1 MRWVTVVGLTLV
13 LALGLP
19 YGARSASP
27 VVATLWNGIGAPDGE
42 VLSAFVKEFNAKYEG
57 KYRIAET
64 VMQWDTLYTKILT
77 DFRAGNPPDVS
88 TFHQPALRQ
97 YVTLGV
103 LQDIDALVAKAGIK
117 GGDYATRA
125 WQGTVIDGKRYAVPN
140 DMHPWALYYNRK
152 MFKAAGL
159 PDRGPKN
166 MDEFL
171 SFAKKL
177 TVDTNGDGKIDQWGF
192 GFNYN
197 GAIPHRLLISLL
209 AQKGKSILTPDNKRA
224 TLNNADTREVLQFLY
239 DLVYKYKVVA
249 ERQTDADVAFKQG
262 HIAMLLDGPWNLLDF
277 KGTAGLDF
285 MTAPIPTFYSKP
297 AAWGSSHVYVMPKSK
312 SPEKLEAAMAFV
324 AFATSKGY
332 DWTSKAGHMPVR
344 AEILKSAQFKQL
356 KEWQAF
362 ADSLPFMVYYPSVV
376 PYSKVFSHDPTSP
389 LVKMTESVLLGK
401 ASIADAV
408 KAAEQSFNQLL
419 ASP

>member
-1 MRWVTVVGLTLV
+1 MRWVAVVGLV
-13 LALGLP
+13 LMLAFSFPHGVQ
-19 YGARSASP
+19 SASP
-27 VVATLWNGIGAPDGE
+27 VVITFWNGIGPPEAD
-42 VLSAFVKEFNAKYEG
+42 VLSGFVKEFNAKYEG
-57 KYRIAET
+57 KYRIEET
-64 VMQWDTLYTKILT
+64 VTKWDTLYTKVLT
-77 DFRAGNPPDVS
+77 DFRAGNPPDVL

-97 YVTLGV
+97 YVSLGV

-117 GGDYATRA
+117 GEDYAARA

-192 GFNYN
+192 GYNYN

-209 AQKGKSILTPDNKRA
+209 AQKGKSIPSADGKHA
-224 TLNNADTREVLQFLY
+224 TLNNADTRDVLQFLY

-262 HIAMLLDGPWNLLDF
+262 NIAMLLDGPWNLLDY

-285 MTAPIPTFYSKP
+285 MTAPIPTFYNKP
-297 AAWGSSHVYVMPKSK
+297 AVWGSSHVYVMPKSK
-312 SPEKLEAAMAFV
+312 SPEKLAGLLNGAGFKHVIAQLDGWEQHWTPEAFMDWRTRMTDSRRRL
-324 AFATSKGY
+324 ATLEAPARAACIKRVRERVMTLPAEALTGGY
-332 DWTSKAGHMPVR
+332 
-344 AEILKSAQFKQL
+344 E
-356 KEWQAF
+356 
-362 ADSLPFMVYYPSVV
+362 VV
-376 PYSKVFSHDPTSP
+376 
-389 LVKMTESVLLGK
+389 
-401 ASIADAV
+401 
-408 KAAEQSFNQLL
+408 L
-419 ASP
+419 ATAKRP